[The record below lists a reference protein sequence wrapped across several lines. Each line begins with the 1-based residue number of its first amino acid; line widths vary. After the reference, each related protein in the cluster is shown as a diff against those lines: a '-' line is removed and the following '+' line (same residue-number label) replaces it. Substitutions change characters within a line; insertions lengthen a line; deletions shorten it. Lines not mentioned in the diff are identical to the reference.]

1 MEKRESLRK
10 LGLGMAMAGLAVA
23 LLSVFPAVTPRDGFP
38 WPLLAGSAIYLPGA
52 FMLIIGTRGMGQRSA
67 MTTLRFVRLGF
78 VAVLAVVL
86 WRMMSA

>member
-38 WPLLAGSAIYLPGA
+38 WPLLVGSAIYLPGA
-52 FMLIIGTRGMGQRSA
+52 FILIFSTRGLERRTS
-67 MTTLRFVRLGF
+67 MTTRRFVRIGF

-86 WRMMSA
+86 YRMMSG